1 MNRSGKARE
10 PFDAAVRGQES
21 IMAEA
26 NHTSSDASEAP
37 PPVLE
42 LRGVGK
48 TFSGVHVL
56 AGVDFSVR
64 SGEVMGLVGENGAGK
79 STLMRIVTGIYDAD
93 PGGTIRFDGNE
104 IHFTNTRQSIDAGI
118 AMIHQELNLLSGL
131 TVGENLF
138 LGREPLN
145 RLGLIDWPTLMA
157 ESRRHLAAV
166 RQTIDPSM
174 LIGRLSVG
182 QQQMVEIARALSLNA
197 RLIVMDEPTGAL
209 TDVETDILFEAIRH
223 LRDQGK
229 AIVYISHR
237 LGEIFQ
243 ICDSVTVLRDGRM
256 VFTGPAS
263 GLNEAALIHH
273 MVGREITEKYPYTHS
288 ATGPVSLRVSHLSA
302 PVVEDISFEGHA
314 GEVIGFAGL
323 MGAGGNQLGKTL
335 YGAMLAHSGSIEVNG
350 RALSLHTPEAG
361 VRAGIA
367 YLPEDRKAEGLIQ
380 IHSVRV
386 NMTLAAL
393 RRFSIALGLI
403 ARGREDGV
411 VAGYVETFQIR
422 TPSVEAAVATLS
434 GGNQQKVALAK
445 ALMTEPTILILDEP
459 TRGVDVGARR
469 DIYSLINELKA
480 KGLTILLISSDM
492 PELLGVA
499 DRILVLSRGRLT
511 GAFGRDEAT
520 QEAIMKCAVA

>member
-1 MNRSGKARE
+1 
-10 PFDAAVRGQES
+10 
-21 IMAEA
+21 MAEA
-26 NHTSSDASEAP
+26 NLTPSDSSNPAP
-37 PPVLE
+37 PILE
-42 LRGVGK
+42 LRGIGK

-56 AGVDFSVR
+56 ADVDFSVH

-93 PGGTIRFDGNE
+93 PGGTIRFEGDE
-104 IHFTNTRQSIDAGI
+104 VHFTSTRQSIDAGI
-118 AMIHQELNLLSGL
+118 AMIHQELNLLPGL

-145 RLGLIDWPTLMA
+145 RFGLVDWPTLMA
-157 ESRRHLAAV
+157 ESRKHLKAV
-166 RQTIDPSM
+166 HQTFDPSI
-174 LIGRLSVG
+174 LVGDLSVG

-209 TDVETDILFEAIRH
+209 TDVETDILFEAIAH
-223 LRDQGK
+223 LRAQGK

-256 VFTGPAS
+256 ISTGPAS
-263 GLNEAALIHH
+263 GLDEASLIHH
-273 MVGREITEKYPYTHS
+273 MVGREITEKYPYVHCVE
-288 ATGPVSLRVSHLSA
+288 GPVSLRVAHLSA
-302 PVVEDISFEGHA
+302 QVIEDISFEGHA

-335 YGAMLAHSGSIEVNG
+335 YGAIAARKGSIEVKG
-350 RALSLHTPEAG
+350 RTLSLRAPEAG

-367 YLPEDRKAEGLIQ
+367 YLAEDRKAEGLIQ
-380 IHSVRV
+380 IHSVRT

-393 RRFSIALGLI
+393 RRFSIALGLV
-403 ARGREDGV
+403 ARGREDV
-411 VAGYVETFQIR
+411 AVAGYVKAFQIK
-422 TPSVEAAVATLS
+422 TPSVEAAIGTLS

-445 ALMTEPTILILDEP
+445 ALMTEPSILILDEP

-511 GAFGRDEAT
+511 GAFARGEAT

>member
-1 MNRSGKARE
+1 MT
-10 PFDAAVRGQES
+10 
-21 IMAEA
+21 EA
-26 NHTSSDASEAP
+26 NLKSSDASAP
-37 PPVLE
+37 GTPVLE

-56 AGVDFSVR
+56 SGVDFSVR
-64 SGEVMGLVGENGAGK
+64 PGEVMGLVGENGAGK

-93 PGGTIRFDGNE
+93 PGGTILLNGNE
-104 IHFTNTRQSIDAGI
+104 VHFTNTKQSIHAGI
-118 AMIHQELNLLSGL
+118 AMIHQELNLLPGL

-145 RLGLIDWPTLMA
+145 RLGLIDWATLLA
-157 ESRRHLAAV
+157 ESRKHLAAV

-174 LIGRLSVG
+174 LVRRLGVG

-209 TDVETDILFEAIRH
+209 TEVETDILFEAIHH
-223 LRDQGK
+223 LRDQGR

-256 VFTGPAS
+256 VSTGPAS
-263 GLNEAALIHH
+263 ELDEATLIHH
-273 MVGREITEKYPYTHS
+273 MVGREITEKYPYAPS
-288 ATGPVSLRVSHLSA
+288 AAGPVSLRVSHLSA
-302 PVVEDISFEGHA
+302 PVIKDVSFEAHA

-323 MGAGGNQLGKTL
+323 IGAGGNELGKTL
-335 YGAMLAHSGSIEVNG
+335 YGAIAAHSGSIEVNG
-350 RALSLHTPEAG
+350 RTPSLHAPEAG

-403 ARGREDGV
+403 SREREGNA
-411 VAGYVETFQIR
+411 VAGYVETFQIK
-422 TPSVEAAVATLS
+422 TPGVEAPIATLS
-434 GGNQQKVALAK
+434 GGNQQKVSLAK
-445 ALMTEPTILILDEP
+445 ALMTEPSILILDEP

-469 DIYSLINELKA
+469 DIYSLINDLKA

-492 PELLGVA
+492 PELLGIA
-499 DRILVLSRGRLT
+499 DRILVLSRGHLT
-511 GAFGRDEAT
+511 GAFDRGEAT

>member
-1 MNRSGKARE
+1 MS
-10 PFDAAVRGQES
+10 
-21 IMAEA
+21 
-26 NHTSSDASEAP
+26 
-37 PPVLE
+37 
-42 LRGVGK
+42 GVGK

-64 SGEVMGLVGENGAGK
+64 PGEVMGLVGENGAGK

-93 PGGTIRFDGNE
+93 PGGTIRFNGDE

-118 AMIHQELNLLSGL
+118 AMIHQELNLLPGL

-145 RLGLIDWPTLMA
+145 RLGLIDWSALMA

-174 LIGRLSVG
+174 LVGRLSVG

-243 ICDSVTVLRDGRM
+243 ICELGDRLARRPHGLHGTRERPGRGDSHSSHGGSRNHGKIPLRC
-256 VFTGPAS
+256 TAP
-263 GLNEAALIHH
+263 
-273 MVGREITEKYPYTHS
+273 
-288 ATGPVSLRVSHLSA
+288 TGPVSLRVSHLSA
-302 PVVEDISFEGHA
+302 PVIEDISFEGHA

-335 YGAMLAHSGSIEVNG
+335 YGAMLARSGSIEVNG
-350 RALSLHTPEAG
+350 RTLSLRTPEAG

-393 RRFSIALGLI
+393 RRFSIALGLV
-403 ARGREDGV
+403 ARGREDGA

-445 ALMTEPTILILDEP
+445 ALMTEPSILILDEP

-492 PELLGVA
+492 PELLGIA